1 MEYGLRR
8 YEAFQGLAT
17 LLFLVLCLMLA
28 LPASTLYSI
37 GGSYSPASDSP
48 VSVGYQTL
56 DFWLQQRWI
65 DKGPMGSLIVYLAWA
80 GLIFLIGRFVWL
92 IAQYFG
98 KHMADKLL
106 TEAGSNAPKHSKPS
120 LDTLLS
126 KPERLFDADY
136 VRLNADR
143 APHKYIFHSF
153 QRLLLLLP
161 KRQGNLSSEDLLD
174 KERRVAE
181 TDWHLFHS
189 SWSPFRWLLW
199 ILPLLAL
206 IQTGSLLYGRVRPLV
221 SEGANSTETLNLA
234 LILVC
239 LIPLVQVALFCI
251 FLNFCRAIQ
260 QRLEGIYLS
269 GLDALFYDRFLSRLP
284 FQSGDTLILLEALQ
298 HYFDDVHTALKR
310 LEEFVGMRGLSS
322 SRENE

>member
-1 MEYGLRR
+1 M
-8 YEAFQGLAT
+8 
-17 LLFLVLCLMLA
+17 LCLLLA
-28 LPASTLYSI
+28 FPASNLYSI
-37 GGSYSPASDSP
+37 GDSYSPASDSP
-48 VSVGYQTL
+48 VNVSYQTL

-65 DKGPMGSLIVYLAWA
+65 DKGPMGGLIVYLAWA

-92 IAQYFG
+92 VAQYIG
-98 KHMADKLL
+98 KYMADKLL
-106 TEAGSNAPKHSKPS
+106 AEAGSNAPKHFKPS

-126 KPERLFDADY
+126 KPERLFDAEY
-136 VRLNADR
+136 VRANADR

-161 KRQGNLSSEDLLD
+161 KKQGNLSSEDLVD

-181 TDWHLFHS
+181 TDWQLLHS
-189 SWSPFRWLLW
+189 SWSPFRWMLW

-206 IQTGSLLYGRVRPLV
+206 VQTGALLYGRVRPLV
-221 SEGANSTETLNLA
+221 SDGGNNVETLNLA

-260 QRLEGIYLS
+260 QRIESIYLS
-269 GLDALFYDRFLSRLP
+269 GVDALFYDRFLSRLP

-298 HYFDDVHTALKR
+298 RYFDDVHVAIKR
-310 LEEFVGMRGLSS
+310 LEEFVGMQRD
-322 SRENE
+322 